1 MRTNWKTHASKIKK
15 GDEKSF
21 GGWLDAGVECLKKY
35 NGNVTRYI
43 ADSGEDD
50 KIASREKYILA
61 CVRALKKY
69 GSVQATLVAYDKVY
83 AYREISSFI
92 AFAPDGQRKKNVKK
106 QDTPTSAVTLTSPT
120 IRKRLKGAGFSDME
134 IRAIE
139 KALLVK

>member
-1 MRTNWKTHASKIKK
+1 MRTNWKTHASKIRK
-15 GDEKSF
+15 GDTLAF
-21 GGWLDAGVECLKKY
+21 DGWLDAGVECLKKY
-35 NGNVTRYI
+35 NGKVSRYI

-50 KIASREKYILA
+50 KIASREKYIGA

-69 GSVQATLVAYDKVY
+69 GSVQATLAAYDKVY
-83 AYREISSFI
+83 AYREITSFI
-92 AFAPDGQRKKNVKK
+92 AFAPDGQRKKGAKV
-106 QDTPTSAVTLTSPT
+106 DTPTSAVTLTSPT